1 MDTAKFASDGASF
14 VNQFGVMSVDL
25 LHYLNVEIAENH
37 FGFES
42 PIHSV
47 M

>member
-14 VNQFGVMSVDL
+14 VNQFGVRNVDL
-25 LHYLNVEIAENH
+25 LHYLNVELAENH
-37 FGFES
+37 LEFES